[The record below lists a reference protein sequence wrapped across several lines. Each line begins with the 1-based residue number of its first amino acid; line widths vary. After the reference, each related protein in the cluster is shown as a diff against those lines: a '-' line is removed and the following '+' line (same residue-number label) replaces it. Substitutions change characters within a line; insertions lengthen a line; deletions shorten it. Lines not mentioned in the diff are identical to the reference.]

1 MKTYKEIYQ
10 EVSNQDKSL
19 LSYDLTHI
27 VSFKHCDKS
36 EATYYH
42 ALLEVRENGQWYV
55 IFTEHHGFFV
65 YHFEDLLWINVDGKI
80 VYQNNDNA
88 LEAIKE
94 GLNGLSG
101 LNECLYY
108 AKGKIELKE
117 TKVVV
122 NKIDEIKEFTPLE
135 REVRLIKRCKALT
148 NIKLEQDL
156 RILWGDLLIENLLE
170 IMEFEA
176 LLKWIHE
183 PCEYF
188 DNRTPSNVARVDGS
202 DCIWDCIDELRKNKE
217 I

>member
-42 ALLEVRENGQWYV
+42 ALLEVRESGRWYI

-88 LEAIKE
+88 LEVIKE
-94 GLNGLSG
+94 GLN
-101 LNECLYY
+101 ECLDH

-122 NKIDEIKEFTPLE
+122 NKIDEIPKEFTLE
-135 REVRLIKRCKALT
+135 RAVRLTKALT